1 MDIRNFKDT
10 DINEFANK
18 IEDGTM
24 SQEEQEAMQTLKE
37 QYGTQVEEMIEKFQN
52 LSEAEL
58 ITELFN
64 LVNEKKRNGTFN
76 PQEIQNIANII
87 FPLLSEEQ
95 REKMQNLLLL
105 IQ

>member
-1 MDIRNFKDT
+1 MDIRDFKDT
-10 DINEFANK
+10 NINEFANK

-24 SQEEQEAMQTLKE
+24 SQEEQDAMQTLKA

-58 ITELFN
+58 ITEL
-64 LVNEKKRNGTFN
+64 LSLINEKKRNGTFN

-87 FPLLSEEQ
+87 SPLLNEEQ
-95 REKMQNLLLL
+95 REKMKNLLLL

>member
-24 SQEEQEAMQTLKE
+24 SQEEQDAMQTLKE

-58 ITELFN
+58 IAELFN

-87 FPLLSEEQ
+87 SPLLSEEQ